1 MHKVTMLDVNG
12 DPVMTA
18 KTDKPK
24 VCYSMDAAKSIE
36 LGASVPVDYDSS
48 GRIISIRPKTKADVK
63 AEAVAAAKDAK
74 AAYDDAAEKLKDLE
88 PDVEA
93 PEAKTNVD
101 VEVEPEVEAPKT
113 KTNTKAAGNQ
123 SPRLNPKK

>member
-1 MHKVTMLDVNG
+1 MLDING

-48 GRIISIRPKTKADVK
+48 GRIISIRPKTKADTK

-74 AAYDDAAEKLKDLE
+74 AAYEDAAEKLKDLE

-93 PEAKTNVD
+93 PKAKTNVD
-101 VEVEPEVEAPKT
+101 VEVAPEVEPEVEAPKT
-113 KTNTKAAGNQ
+113 KTKAAATQ
-123 SPRLNPKK
+123 SPRLNTKK